1 MSNPLMIIKFDT
13 QSSPIIVNDK
23 AELSGL
29 LENFTNLETQ
39 LKVGDSD
46 YFAQRLFD
54 CLLMSM
60 ETSHIQHNCPIV
72 FDSW

>member
-1 MSNPLMIIKFDT
+1 MIIKFDT

-46 YFAQRLFD
+46 YLSGRLFD
-54 CLLMSM
+54 CLRMSL
-60 ETSHIQHNCPIV
+60 ETPHLHRNCPII

>member
-1 MSNPLMIIKFDT
+1 MSNPLMIIKLDT
-13 QSSPIIVNDK
+13 ENPPMIVNDK
-23 AELSGL
+23 AEVSTL
-29 LENFTNLETQ
+29 LENFNKLKTQ

-54 CLLMSM
+54 CLLKSL
-60 ETSHIQHNCPIV
+60 ETPHSHHSCPII

>member
-1 MSNPLMIIKFDT
+1 MSNPLMIIKLDT
-13 QSSPIIVNDK
+13 ENPPMIVNDK
-23 AELSGL
+23 AEVSTL
-29 LENFTNLETQ
+29 LENFNKLKTQ

>member
-1 MSNPLMIIKFDT
+1 MIIKFDT

-46 YFAQRLFD
+46 YLSERLFD
-54 CLLMSM
+54 CLQMCL
-60 ETSHIQHNCPIV
+60 ETPHLHRNCPII

>member
-1 MSNPLMIIKFDT
+1 MLNPLMIIKFDT
-13 QSSPIIVNDK
+13 KSSPIIVKDR

-29 LENFTNLETQ
+29 LENFTDLETQ

-46 YFAQRLFD
+46 YFSKRLFD
-54 CLLMSM
+54 CLLKSL
-60 ETSHIQHNCPIV
+60 ETPHLQHSCPII

>member
-1 MSNPLMIIKFDT
+1 MIIKFDT
-13 QSSPIIVNDK
+13 KSSPIIVKDK

-29 LENFTNLETQ
+29 LENFTVLETQ

-46 YFAQRLFD
+46 YFAERLFD
-54 CLLMSM
+54 CLLKSL
-60 ETSHIQHNCPIV
+60 ETPHSHHSCPII